1 MTAIRMTLCALGVA
15 SVLSG
20 CTLMPRYTRPDAPVP
35 AQFAGTDVSAAPPAA
50 VADTGSTTDTAYIAD
65 IGWRQVFTDPA
76 LQQVIA
82 LALDNNRD
90 LRVAALNIEVARAQ
104 YRVDRA
110 ALLPAIEGT
119 GTANNARTPSEL
131 SIPGQ
136 PQVFRTYSANIGI
149 SAYEL
154 DLFGRVRSLKEQAL
168 QQFLSTA
175 EARRSTH
182 ISLVAEV
189 ATAYL
194 TLAADQQLLQLAQST
209 LTSQSDSYRLQQRSF
224 ELGAASQLT
233 LRQAQTTVETARV
246 DVERYTAQVAQD
258 CNALVLLVGTSVPVE
273 LLPHALPDNASV
285 EGNVLASVPAGLP
298 SQLLQRR
305 PDILEA
311 ERNLRA
317 ANANI
322 GAARAAFFPSISLTA
337 STGSSSS
344 SLSNLFDSGTR
355 AWSFVPTL
363 TLPIFNAGR
372 NRANL
377 DMAKANRAIEVARY
391 EKSIQSAFREVSDAL
406 AQRDTL
412 GRQLQAQQAL
422 VDATADGYLLSQARF
437 ERGID
442 SYLQALDAQR
452 SLYGAQQTLINTQL
466 ARFTNLV
473 TFYKAMG
480 GGWLQSDTPTA
491 TATPATEPSRG

>member
-1 MTAIRMTLCALGVA
+1 MTPIRMTLTAIAVA
-15 SVLSG
+15 GVLSG
-20 CTLMPRYTRPDAPVP
+20 CTLMPRYARPDAPVP
-35 AQFAGTDVSAAPPAA
+35 ERFAGTELSTA
-50 VADTGSTTDTAYIAD
+50 STTTDMASPGQAIDIAN

-82 LALDNNRD
+82 LALENNRD

-104 YRVDRA
+104 YRVERA
-110 ALLPAIEGT
+110 ALLPAVQGT
-119 GTANNARTPSEL
+119 GTANNTRTPSEL
-131 SIPGQ
+131 AIPGQ
-136 PQVFRTYSANIGI
+136 PQVFRTYSANIGV

-209 LTSQSDSYRLQQRSF
+209 LSSQGDSYRLQQRSF
-224 ELGAASQLT
+224 ELGVASQLS

-258 CNALVLLVGTSVPVE
+258 RNALVLLVGTQVPAE
-273 LLPHALPDNASV
+273 LLPRALPDGASV
-285 EGNVLASVPAGLP
+285 DGNVLASVPAGLP

-377 DMAKANRAIEVARY
+377 DMAKANRDIEVAQY
-391 EKSIQSAFREVSDAL
+391 EKAIQSAFREVSDAL
-406 AQRDTL
+406 AQRETL

-422 VDATADGYLLSQARF
+422 VDATADSYRLSQARF
-437 ERGID
+437 ERGVD

-452 SLYGAQQTLINTQL
+452 ALYSAQQNLITTQL
-466 ARFTNLV
+466 SRFTNLA

-480 GGWLQSDTPTA
+480 GGWLQSADPAVATTA
-491 TATPATEPSRG
+491 TGQPRG

>member
-1 MTAIRMTLCALGVA
+1 MTPIRMTLTAIAVA

-20 CTLMPRYTRPDAPVP
+20 CTLMPRYARPDAPVP
-35 AQFAGTDVSAAPPAA
+35 ERFAGTELATAS
-50 VADTGSTTDTAYIAD
+50 TTTDTASPEQAIDIAN

-82 LALDNNRD
+82 LALENNRD

-104 YRVDRA
+104 YRVERA
-110 ALLPAIEGT
+110 ALLPAIQAT

-131 SIPGQ
+131 AIPGQ

-175 EARRSTH
+175 EARRSAH

-209 LTSQSDSYRLQQRSF
+209 LSSQSDSYRLQQRSF
-224 ELGAASQLT
+224 ELGVASQLS

-258 CNALVLLVGTSVPVE
+258 RNALVLLVGTQVPAA
-273 LLPHALPDNASV
+273 LLPQALPDGASV
-285 EGNVLASVPAGLP
+285 DGNVLASVPAGLP

-377 DMAKANRAIEVARY
+377 DMAKANRDIQVAQY
-391 EKSIQSAFREVSDAL
+391 EKAIQSAFREVSDAL
-406 AQRDTL
+406 AQRETL

-422 VDATADGYLLSQARF
+422 VDATADSYRLSQARF
-437 ERGID
+437 ERGVD

-452 SLYGAQQTLINTQL
+452 ALYGAQQTLITTQL
-466 ARFTNLV
+466 SRFTNLA

-480 GGWLQSDTPTA
+480 GGWLQSADPAVATTA
-491 TATPATEPSRG
+491 TGQPRG

>member
-1 MTAIRMTLCALGVA
+1 MTPIRMTLTAIAVA
-15 SVLSG
+15 GVLSG
-20 CTLMPRYTRPDAPVP
+20 CTLMPRYARPDAPVP
-35 AQFAGTDVSAAPPAA
+35 ERFAGTELSTA
-50 VADTGSTTDTAYIAD
+50 STTTDMASPAQAIDIAN

-82 LALDNNRD
+82 LALENNRD

-104 YRVDRA
+104 YRVERA
-110 ALLPAIEGT
+110 ALLPAVQGT

-131 SIPGQ
+131 AIPGQ
-136 PQVFRTYSANIGI
+136 PQVFRTYSANIGV

-189 ATAYL
+189 ATAYI

-209 LTSQSDSYRLQQRSF
+209 LSSQGDSYRLQQRSF
-224 ELGAASQLT
+224 ELGVASQLS

-258 CNALVLLVGTSVPVE
+258 RNALVLLVGTQVPAE
-273 LLPHALPDNASV
+273 LLPQALPDGASV
-285 EGNVLASVPAGLP
+285 DGNVLASVPAGLP

-377 DMAKANRAIEVARY
+377 DMAKANRDIEVAQY
-391 EKSIQSAFREVSDAL
+391 EKAIQSAFREVSDAL
-406 AQRDTL
+406 AQRETL

-422 VDATADGYLLSQARF
+422 VDATADSYRLSQARF
-437 ERGID
+437 ERGVD

-452 SLYGAQQTLINTQL
+452 ALYSAQQNLITTQL
-466 ARFTNLV
+466 SRFTNLA

-480 GGWLQSDTPTA
+480 GGWLQSADPAVATTA
-491 TATPATEPSRG
+491 TGQPRG